1 MLNAKFK
8 ENILIPSF
16 SVSYP
21 DPYSMV
27 FWIRIQI
34 RNRDSYPDL
43 ATGT

>member
-1 MLNAKFK
+1 MLNNSEKFK
-8 ENILIPSF
+8 ENILFPSF

-21 DPYSMV
+21 DPLV